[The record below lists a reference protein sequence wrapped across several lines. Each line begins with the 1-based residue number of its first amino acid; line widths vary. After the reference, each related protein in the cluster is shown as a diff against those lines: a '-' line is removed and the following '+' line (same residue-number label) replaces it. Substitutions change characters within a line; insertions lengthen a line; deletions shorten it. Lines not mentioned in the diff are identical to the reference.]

1 VDVEAIQRLLG
12 EFVRQHRAA
21 FSQVSERE
29 SQLLELGAIVAVERH
44 YSSNGFLTRPVA
56 PSGGDGRT
64 FVVKSGTRG
73 HPARYSRVIATK
85 DADTVE
91 LHMNL
96 MVRGAHDVGIYCV
109 DVGVVRAGV
118 IPETARRSDKWACV
132 ENSSLVTFAEV
143 KRLVV
148 YPMLLAQ
155 FVGIVHEIKP
165 ACLKPP
171 SPKHLGRF
179 EHLPPALL
187 ALGHFSG
194 NSLAI
199 VQGFKARGFTV
210 CIAEGL
216 DLRIA
221 AHRKGTSKSPLYWDS
236 DSERREGHGEAEFSE
251 AIGGAERRRSA
262 RERRRL
268 QGGRGQVE

>member
-1 VDVEAIQRLLG
+1 MDVEAIQRLLG
-12 EFVRQHRAA
+12 EFIRQHRAA

-44 YSSNGFLTRPVA
+44 YKSNGFATRTVA

-64 FVVKSGTRG
+64 FIVKSGTRG
-73 HPARYSRVIATK
+73 HPARYSRVVATRGS
-85 DADTVE
+85 DTVE

-96 MVRGAHDVGIYCV
+96 MVRSAHDVGIYCV
-109 DVGVVRAGV
+109 DVGVVLAGAVPENVRRA
-118 IPETARRSDKWACV
+118 EKWTCV
-132 ENSSLVTFAEV
+132 ENTSLVTFAEV

-165 ACLKPP
+165 ACLQP
-171 SPKHLGRF
+171 SAPARLSRF

-194 NSLAI
+194 NSSAI
-199 VQGFKARGFTV
+199 VRGFKARGFTI

-221 AHRKGTSKSPLYWDS
+221 AHRKGTSRSPLYWDS
-236 DSERREGHGEAEFSE
+236 DSETRENQEEAEPI
-251 AIGGAERRRSA
+251 AVIGAAGRSRA
-262 RERRRL
+262 D
-268 QGGRGQVE
+268 